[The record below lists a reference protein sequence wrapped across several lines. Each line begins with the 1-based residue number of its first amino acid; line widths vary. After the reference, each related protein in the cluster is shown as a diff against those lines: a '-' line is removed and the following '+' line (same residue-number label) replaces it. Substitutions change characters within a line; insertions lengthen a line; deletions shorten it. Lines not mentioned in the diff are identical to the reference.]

1 MRLLEFLSHFH
12 HFHQYLCFLLIQAS
26 RIAAN
31 LALMT
36 ALMFASRCRSR
47 SRQSEASLRSISM
60 IFKQVCKMPPMPL
73 INNKSVVEALRDV
86 HFLRRRPASL
96 KDILE
101 YMCFA
106 HPDVSAKL
114 LTALQRTLDAGVRF
128 GYVDQIDENW
138 YASPR
143 RDGGNLDRLEPS
155 NMRENIHSRS
165 EDNEAMDFEIL
176 YCQSNENGT
185 VSSENNFNAETEKTF
200 EDTKPKSN
208 SDPTSPSTSRSAP
221 SSSSSPKSR
230 SQENE
235 FKGRKQT
242 ARRKS
247 SNERKLKR
255 RIVANRNRKRKPQP
269 RGRPQRR
276 RRE

>member
-1 MRLLEFLSHFH
+1 MCRLKGFLLDRRRWSFP
-12 HFHQYLCFLLIQAS
+12 LSARACFLLCNNELQVLYS
-26 RIAAN
+26 
-31 LALMT
+31 LYVPGYCLMD
-36 ALMFASRCRSR
+36 
-47 SRQSEASLRSISM
+47 LRRE
-60 IFKQVCKMPPMPL
+60 QVCKMPPMPL
-73 INNKSVVEALRDV
+73 INNKSVLEALRDV
-86 HFLRRRPASL
+86 DFLRRRPASL

-165 EDNEAMDFEIL
+165 DDNEAMDFEIL

-185 VSSENNFNAETEKTF
+185 VTSENNFNAETEKTF

-235 FKGRKQT
+235 FKGRKQP